1 MPFREMHLATP
12 ITILVAALLAGCSG
26 EPSSSD
32 VKTLVEREIKPAL
45 EMQALVM
52 KNAGNMF
59 GGGKA
64 GQGTPTLKDV
74 KKIGCKPDGETAYR
88 CDIELVM
95 VTGADSKSHVV
106 PMRFVKASSGWQLTQ

>member
-1 MPFREMHLATP
+1 MPFREIHHAIP
-12 ITILVAALLAGCSG
+12 IAILVAALLAGCSG

-45 EMQALVM
+45 EMQAMVM

-95 VTGADSKSHVV
+95 VTGADSKSQVV
-106 PMRFVKASSGWQLTQ
+106 PMRFVKASSGWQVTQ

>member
-1 MPFREMHLATP
+1 MHFREIYLATP
-12 ITILVAALLAGCSG
+12 IAVLAAALLAGCSG

-45 EMQALVM
+45 EMQAMIM
-52 KNAGNMF
+52 KNAAAF
-59 GGGKA
+59 GGGKP

-95 VTGADSKSHVV
+95 STGAESKSQVV
-106 PMRFVKASSGWQLTQ
+106 PMRFVKASSGWQVTK

>member
-1 MPFREMHLATP
+1 MHFREIHLATP
-12 ITILVAALLAGCSG
+12 IAVLAAALLAGCSS

-45 EMQALVM
+45 EMQAMIM
-52 KNAGNMF
+52 KNAAAF

-74 KKIGCKPDGETAYR
+74 NKLGCKPDGESAYR
-88 CDIELVM
+88 CDIELVVM
-95 VTGADSKSHVV
+95 TGAMIKSQVV